1 MRTIFSKKLQKPYQE
16 VVTEQTVSFPIGSE
30 LLGVQMDSGHLFI
43 WLLGPT
49 NTLYT
54 NFNFTIIDTTDNRNP
69 EVEIPDN
76 YQHLGTVIDGI
87 RTYHVFH
94 AS

>member
-1 MRTIFSKKLQKPYQE
+1 MRTIFSKTLQRPYQE
-16 VVTEQTVSFPIGSE
+16 VVTEQTVSLPIGSE
-30 LLGVQMDSGHLFI
+30 LLGVQMDSGRLFI

-49 NTLYT
+49 NTLCT
-54 NFNFTIIDTTDNRNP
+54 NFNFTIIDTTDNP

-76 YQHLGTVIDGI
+76 YQHLGTVMDGI

-94 AS
+94 SP